1 MILTNKEKTYPRDD
15 LPDMSFFESYIIYL
29 YKLFEGST
37 GMSEKIKTILSIL
50 IILVI
55 LPYIITYALQG
66 NVLFETGTDEPQE
79 SAESEEQTETLVGIL
94 AGQIAM
100 DAPAEA
106 IRAQAVL
113 VRTEYLRRQEAG
125 EEQEQ
130 SLSMEEMASLWG
142 SQNLQMNYEIAKAAV
157 TDTAG
162 EVLTYEGTPIFT
174 AFHKV
179 SAGATRGAEHLNGG
193 ETPYL
198 ASVSCGMDIT
208 SPDYLTVRFFSKKE
222 FAQALGLSEDAD
234 ITDLTIDA
242 DQTGYVKTVQIEN
255 KSFTGDEVR
264 SLLELPSPCFYIKE
278 VEGRMRVVVKGK
290 GHGIGMSQY
299 AACKQAE
306 EGAKHETILKYFFPG
321 TMLEKI

>member
-1 MILTNKEKTYPRDD
+1 
-15 LPDMSFFESYIIYL
+15 
-29 YKLFEGST
+29 
-37 GMSEKIKTILSIL
+37 MSEKIKTILAIL
-50 IILVI
+50 IILII

-66 NVLFETGTDEPQE
+66 NRLFEIGEDKSQE
-79 SAESEEQTETLVGIL
+79 NLENEEQTEMLIGIL
-94 AGQIAM
+94 AGQISM
-100 DAPAEA
+100 DAPVET

-113 VRTEYLRRQEAG
+113 VRTEYMRRQTAG
-125 EEQEQ
+125 ETPEQ

-142 SQNLQMNYEIAKAAV
+142 SRNLQKNYEIAKAAV

-179 SAGATRGAEHLNGG
+179 SAGSTRAADHLNGQK
-193 ETPYL
+193 TPYL
-198 ASVSCGMDIT
+198 TSVVCGMDIT

-222 FAQALGLSEDAD
+222 FAEALGLTADEDLKDLTTDAD
-234 ITDLTIDA
+234 EA
-242 DQTGYVKTVQIEN
+242 GYVKTVKVGEEI
-255 KSFTGDEVR
+255 FTGDEVR

-299 AACKQAE
+299 AAGKQAE
-306 EGAKHETILKYFFPG
+306 EGAKHEDILKYFFPD
-321 TMLEKI
+321 TVLENI